1 VELTRAVC
9 DRARL
14 ARDARFDGRFFIA
27 VTSTKIYCRPICPA
41 PPAKP
46 SNILYFPSAAAA
58 AEAGFRPCLRC
69 RPETSPGTPA
79 WLGTSV
85 SVSRGLKLISEG
97 ALDESSVD
105 QLAERLGLGARH
117 LRRMFLQHLGATPI
131 AVAQTRRVHFAK
143 KLIDETDLPMTQVA
157 MASGFGSIR
166 RFNATFQKL
175 YGRSPG
181 DLRRST
187 ARERT
192 ANEAGVYTFRLGY
205 RPPYNWASIIGF
217 LGQRAIPG
225 VETVTLDEYR
235 RTISLDG
242 NTGFISVRPVFAKNY
257 LELRI
262 EFPEPAALFRI
273 VERVR
278 NIFDLRAD
286 PNDVDQHLRRD
297 PRLKPMVQN
306 QAGMRVPGCWDG
318 FEIAVRAILG
328 QQVSVKGATTMAGR
342 LVAEFGGA
350 KVFPEADALAEADLV
365 RIGLT
370 RQRAETIRQ
379 LASSVAK
386 GDVSFNTSLG
396 LEAFEQRM
404 IALPGIGPW
413 TAQYIGMRI
422 GEPDA
427 FPTGDLYLRN
437 FAKESEA
444 WRPWR
449 AYAAMYIWNGAH
461 NL

>member
-1 VELTRAVC
+1 VELTRTVC

-41 PPAKP
+41 PAAKA
-46 SNILYFPSAAAA
+46 SNIIYYPSAAAA

-79 WLGTSV
+79 WLGTSA
-85 SVSRGLKLISEG
+85 SVSRGLKLIAEG
-97 ALDESSVD
+97 ALDENSVD
-105 QLAERLGLGARH
+105 ELAERLGLGSRH

-143 KLIDETDLPMTQVA
+143 KLIDETELPMTQVA

-187 ARERT
+187 QRERNG
-192 ANEAGVYTFRLGY
+192 NEPGVYAFRLGY

-217 LGQRAIPG
+217 LAQRAIPG
-225 VETVTLDEYR
+225 VETITLEEYR
-235 RTISLDG
+235 RSILLDG
-242 NTGFISVRPVFAKNY
+242 KAGFISVRPMFAKNV

-262 EFPEPAALFRI
+262 EFPEPSALFRI

-286 PNDVDQHLRRD
+286 PADVDEYLRKD
-297 PRLKPMVQN
+297 ERLKPIVQAH
-306 QAGMRVPGCWDG
+306 AGIRVPGCWDG
-318 FEIAVRAILG
+318 FEIGVRAILG

-342 LVAEFGGA
+342 MVAEFGREN
-350 KVFPEADALAEADLV
+350 FPTAEALAEADFT

-370 RQRAETIRQ
+370 KARAHSIRE
-379 LASSVAK
+379 LATAVAK
-386 GDVSFNTSLG
+386 GEVSFDASLG
-396 LEAFEQRM
+396 LEKFHEKM
-404 IALPGIGPW
+404 IELPGIGPW
-413 TAQYIGMRI
+413 TAQYIAMRI

-427 FPTGDLYLRN
+427 FPAGDLYLKS

-449 AYAAMYIWNGAH
+449 AYAAMYIWSGNH
-461 NL
+461 IL